1 MFDFDNTASEICND
15 DKALN
20 DISNK
25 IFLEKI
31 ECAALF
37 FNLYNVLISYIDTS
51 DKNQIRHIITNGG
64 EIIYNVYNIIKKI
77 INVHFTLKTTR
88 LIPVRE
94 GRIYKEYIY
103 ENDIFYIIQDIYN
116 KFHITLR
123 NDMSNDGLSH
133 ALSVYNLGAYQQEL
147 LHRYNLLELN
157 KTIENSF
164 YGRDYY

>member
-15 DKALN
+15 DKVLN

-31 ECAALF
+31 ECCALF
-37 FNLYNVLISYIDTS
+37 FNLYNEIIIVDISQ
-51 DKNQIRHIITNGG
+51 KNKIQRIITKDG
-64 EIIYNVYNIIKKI
+64 EMIVNVYDIIKKI

-88 LIPVRE
+88 LIPARK